1 MKQLALTLAPPP
13 EPSLDNFYPGRNV
26 ELVAAL
32 RGLADGISAERF
44 FYLWGEPGCGRSHLL
59 RAMAGV
65 FAARNMGTVYVGP
78 GSALPP
84 ADTAL
89 RALAV
94 DDVDRLQPGAQ
105 VAFFNLYNSV
115 RERQGIVLTAGSRP
129 PAKLAMRPDLV
140 TRLGWG
146 LVYQVHALV
155 DEEKIAA
162 LKRHAA
168 TRAFDLPD
176 GVAEYL
182 LRHFRR
188 DLPSLMSMLDALD
201 QHSLEAKRPITL
213 PLLRELLQS
222 EAPDEQQIPP
232 PAGA

>member
-1 MKQLALTLAPPP
+1 MKQLALTLTPPP
-13 EPSLDNFYPGRNV
+13 EPSLDNFQPGRNV
-26 ELVAAL
+26 ELLAAL
-32 RGLADGISAERF
+32 SGLADGRSAERF
-44 FYLWGEPGCGRSHLL
+44 FYLWGESGCGRSHLL
-59 RAMAGV
+59 RAMAGAL
-65 FAARNMGTVYVGP
+65 AARKVATVYVGP
-78 GSALPP
+78 GAPLPP
-84 ADTAL
+84 VDPAL

-94 DDVDRLQPGAQ
+94 DDVHKLQPSAQ
-105 VAFFNLYNSV
+105 AAFFNLYNSV
-115 RERQGIVLTAGSRP
+115 RERQGIVLAAGSRP

-146 LVYQVHALV
+146 LVYQVHALA

-168 TRAFDLPD
+168 ARAFDLPD

-201 QHSLEAKRPITL
+201 QYSLEAKRPITL
-213 PLLRELLQS
+213 PLLRELLQAD
-222 EAPDEQQIPP
+222 APGDGKTPP
-232 PAGA
+232 QSGA